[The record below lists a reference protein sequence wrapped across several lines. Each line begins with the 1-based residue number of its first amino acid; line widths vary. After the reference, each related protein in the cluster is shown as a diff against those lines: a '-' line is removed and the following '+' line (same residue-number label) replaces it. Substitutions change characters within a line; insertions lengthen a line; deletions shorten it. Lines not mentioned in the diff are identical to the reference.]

1 MLSRFTDASTLI
13 SEVLPEGGSVS
24 EKELGDIFVQ
34 MYPAVRPDYVREGL
48 KCILENLAIVSVQV
62 LSTQYV
68 PILYIYY
75 RITCMRLI
83 SRLAYD
89 IQSYPSNVS
98 TISRPMISTMK
109 RCHCYGWPWVG
120 RFAMME
126 SYSRLCRRCMMWTQN
141 WLSFQKRSQ
150 NLRIA

>member
-62 LSTQYV
+62 LFLLNMSPY
-68 PILYIYY
+68 YIY
-75 RITCMRLI
+75 II
-83 SRLAYD
+83 ASRVCD
-89 IQSYPSNVS
+89 
-98 TISRPMISTMK
+98 
-109 RCHCYGWPWVG
+109 
-120 RFAMME
+120 
-126 SYSRLCRRCMMWTQN
+126 
-141 WLSFQKRSQ
+141 
-150 NLRIA
+150 

>member
-68 PILYIYY
+68 PILSHHVYA
-75 RITCMRLI
+75 TNF
-83 SRLAYD
+83 S
-89 IQSYPSNVS
+89 SY
-98 TISRPMISTMK
+98 
-109 RCHCYGWPWVG
+109 
-120 RFAMME
+120 
-126 SYSRLCRRCMMWTQN
+126 L
-141 WLSFQKRSQ
+141 
-150 NLRIA
+150 

>member
-62 LSTQYV
+62 LYSICPHIIY
-68 PILYIYY
+68 ILSHHVYA
-75 RITCMRLI
+75 TNFSSCL
-83 SRLAYD
+83 
-89 IQSYPSNVS
+89 
-98 TISRPMISTMK
+98 
-109 RCHCYGWPWVG
+109 
-120 RFAMME
+120 
-126 SYSRLCRRCMMWTQN
+126 
-141 WLSFQKRSQ
+141 
-150 NLRIA
+150 